1 MNWQDEG
8 ILISKRK
15 YSENANIINIFT
27 KDKGKVSGIVYG
39 GNSRKI
45 KNYLQIGN
53 KIFVIYTS
61 KNENRIGYFKTE
73 LIQPISAKYF
83 SDRKKS
89 SAIVSLTSLLNMLLP
104 ENQVYRS
111 IYSSF
116 NDLIL
121 NFDHKNW
128 IVYYIYWEINL
139 IKELGFGVN
148 LDIYDKK
155 LKSYEDEIVKINI
168 DNFNYQIPKF
178 IIKSEIPNDI
188 SNDLVKKSFTF
199 IRNVFLNKFFIP
211 NNLIFPKS
219 RIFLENYYQ

>member
-104 ENQVYRS
+104 ENQVYKS

-121 NFDHKNW
+121 NFDLKNW

-155 LKSYEDEIVKINI
+155 LNSYEDEIVKINI

-178 IIKSEIPNDI
+178 IIKSEIPNYI

>member
-104 ENQVYRS
+104 ENQVYKS

-121 NFDHKNW
+121 NFDLKNW

-178 IIKSEIPNDI
+178 IIKSEIPNYI